1 MHLLEIHWQR
11 RGKNK
16 LHVTRPRQDPGSNGV
31 PRSTHELSRATQ
43 SGGVAIGQGTWQSW
57 SELKS
62 GVLIDTHLKAVG
74 TRAAADSSRRRAEW
88 GEEMGRTLRHG
99 MQVLEVNRCKTPWKR
114 RKTFRV
120 DGRLVQAPRSED
132 PHATHLL
139 YRGQDSQISP
149 SPRPIS
155 LYSMSAS
162 HPWENTARPESP
174 RRNNRDSYLSKQPLG
189 RFLSCYWENW
199 DATEYFETYDLE
211 PCAAEVVLKNI
222 LRVPGDVVPIAHV
235 PDALEITFFFEAGG
249 KYYMLNSNSDTLR
262 HFGVHANLRSPTHH
276 ASEPA
281 STLSGSR
288 EPDSLSMGAM
298 TRSAAVE
305 RGRNEIRIHT
315 GPTATPVPTSNSP
328 RVTVRRERRRRETPS
343 KATSLRGG
351 ASDGKTR
358 RRVSP
363 NEHNLICST
372 NLTDA
377 ALPSM
382 IILAFHNSVVT
393 ASLSQKATTYTTHAS
408 LRNCVATFH
417 DSGRLGRDLTG
428 GAPRRILTPGHSS
441 STPCMRHTTSCSMT
455 PKLKKDLADRA
466 SSTLE
471 AALGALDLLSTVTVN
486 VPYLRLI
493 AGCIKKLIEIRNT
506 MQHNKELACQL
517 FVTVGDL
524 TELVA
529 RGLHDL
535 DTANRETAMTHLED
549 DLKRYQSIVKDTADI
564 LAEWTSMAWIKRAW
578 KCGDFADIAA
588 SIDRKLCSFRDVF
601 SLARLIDLSKGQNDL
616 KLKMCGFTYFG
627 CRLDFVFL
635 FNCRGQVITQGV
647 RQNLK
652 EWLKPTNVG
661 ASHRSAA
668 AARHPGSGLWLL
680 EESTQF
686 REWMYSPNS
695 FLWLY
700 GISGSGKTVL
710 SLHALWKSYA
720 DRQWQGLPAD
730 STLISKALI
739 PLLREFNEP
748 VYIVLDALDEAFDRR
763 QKLLDSIT
771 DIVDAQ
777 LPNVRLLVT
786 SRAEVLFKAP
796 LADRGVAVS
805 LDGCVDRDIECVVD
819 ATLSEE
825 TEWPAARK
833 AAVKTKLLRRSSG
846 MQSRLDPI
854 KDGCSHLWHAAS
866 LPDFYDRILKDIKN
880 PEMVSNVCRTIFWL
894 IASRRPM
901 QLVELVDAPA
911 FDFGN
916 KPLRFDR
923 NARMSASVLV
933 AACAGFI
940 SISDDVVKIAHSSV
954 TEYFLS
960 SRKFKDSLDGYAD
973 VQFNSAH
980 FLLAQT
986 CVAYLCSLDPGILF
1000 KTIPSDY
1007 ALGEYASENWGFH
1020 AKLVLDLPPDA
1031 DEDVQQ
1037 DLSVSARTELLDRIF
1052 ELLVPGSLQYISL
1065 CRLQKQPG
1073 STPPLFVAAYSGIYA
1088 VLVELLKGGADVNT
1102 RQGPNGSALRAA
1114 SARGHTRIVQLL
1126 LKRGADVNMEEVSGN
1141 ALQAASTRGHAEI
1154 VQLLLENGANVNVN
1168 AVSNKALHAAS
1179 AGVQLS
1185 VATAQLL
1192 PKNEAGVNA
1201 KGGEFSSALKAASA
1215 RGHTEIVNL
1224 LLRHGA
1230 DPNADGGI
1238 SGTALQVASAFGHTE
1253 IVHLLL
1259 EKGAD
1264 MNVAGGRAGN
1274 ALVASS
1280 AAGHTEI
1287 VQLLLDNG
1295 ADANAG
1301 AAEQGDAL
1309 QVACAI
1315 GHTEIVQLLLKN
1327 GASVNAKGGEFGT
1340 ALQAASARGHTGIVH
1355 LLVENGAE
1363 VNKRAEGVHNAL
1375 QVASANT

>member
-1 MHLLEIHWQR
+1 MAGVDASNCEWDRWIVVCTSWLRARCSPVTPLSSSIIETVRGRGEACAFFYFETTNSEQR
-11 RGKNK
+11 
-16 LHVTRPRQDPGSNGV
+16 T
-31 PRSTHELSRATQ
+31 
-43 SGGVAIGQGTWQSW
+43 I
-57 SELKS
+57 
-62 GVLIDTHLKAVG
+62 
-74 TRAAADSSRRRAEW
+74 
-88 GEEMGRTLRHG
+88 
-99 MQVLEVNRCKTPWKR
+99 
-114 RKTFRV
+114 
-120 DGRLVQAPRSED
+120 
-132 PHATHLL
+132 THLL
-139 YRGQDSQISP
+139 CSLLMQLSVQLVSQDQ
-149 SPRPIS
+149 
-155 LYSMSAS
+155 
-162 HPWENTARPESP
+162 T
-174 RRNNRDSYLSKQPLG
+174 
-189 RFLSCYWENW
+189 
-199 DATEYFETYDLE
+199 
-211 PCAAEVVLKNI
+211 
-222 LRVPGDVVPIAHV
+222 
-235 PDALEITFFFEAGG
+235 
-249 KYYMLNSNSDTLR
+249 
-262 HFGVHANLRSPTHH
+262 
-276 ASEPA
+276 
-281 STLSGSR
+281 
-288 EPDSLSMGAM
+288 
-298 TRSAAVE
+298 
-305 RGRNEIRIHT
+305 
-315 GPTATPVPTSNSP
+315 
-328 RVTVRRERRRRETPS
+328 
-343 KATSLRGG
+343 
-351 ASDGKTR
+351 
-358 RRVSP
+358 
-363 NEHNLICST
+363 
-372 NLTDA
+372 
-377 ALPSM
+377 
-382 IILAFHNSVVT
+382 
-393 ASLSQKATTYTTHAS
+393 
-408 LRNCVATFH
+408 
-417 DSGRLGRDLTG
+417 
-428 GAPRRILTPGHSS
+428 
-441 STPCMRHTTSCSMT
+441 
-455 PKLKKDLADRA
+455 
-466 SSTLE
+466 
-471 AALGALDLLSTVTVN
+471 
-486 VPYLRLI
+486 
-493 AGCIKKLIEIRNT
+493 
-506 MQHNKELACQL
+506 
-517 FVTVGDL
+517 
-524 TELVA
+524 
-529 RGLHDL
+529 
-535 DTANRETAMTHLED
+535 
-549 DLKRYQSIVKDTADI
+549 
-564 LAEWTSMAWIKRAW
+564 
-578 KCGDFADIAA
+578 
-588 SIDRKLCSFRDVF
+588 
-601 SLARLIDLSKGQNDL
+601 
-616 KLKMCGFTYFG
+616 
-627 CRLDFVFL
+627 
-635 FNCRGQVITQGV
+635 
-647 RQNLK
+647 
-652 EWLKPTNVG
+652 
-661 ASHRSAA
+661 
-668 AARHPGSGLWLL
+668 
-680 EESTQF
+680 
-686 REWMYSPNS
+686 
-695 FLWLY
+695 
-700 GISGSGKTVL
+700 
-710 SLHALWKSYA
+710 LHALWKSYA
-720 DRQWQGLPAD
+720 DGQHGLPAD

-748 VYIVLDALDEAFDRR
+748 VYIVLDALDEALDRR

-777 LPNVRLLVT
+777 LPNMRLLVT
-786 SRAEVLFKAP
+786 SRAEVRFKAP

-805 LDGCVDRDIECVVD
+805 LDGCVDRDIECAVD

-833 AAVKTKLLRRSSG
+833 DAVKTKLLGRSSG
-846 MQSRLDPI
+846 MQVLLFRLVSLQLNDLRSRGWTLSKMDEAVSGMP
-854 KDGCSHLWHAAS
+854 AS
-866 LPDFYDRILKDIKN
+866 LPDFYDRILKDITN
-880 PEMVSNVCRTIFWL
+880 PEMVANVCRTISWL

-901 QLVELVDAPA
+901 ELVELVDALA

-923 NARMSASVLV
+923 DARMSASVLV

-973 VQFNSAH
+973 VRFNSAH

-986 CVAYLCSLDPGILF
+986 CVAYLCSLDPGTLF
-1000 KTIPSDY
+1000 ETIPSDY

-1102 RQGPNGSALRAA
+1102 RQGPNGSVLRAA
-1114 SARGHTRIVQLL
+1114 SERGHTRIVQLL
-1126 LKRGADVNMEEVSGN
+1126 LERGADVNMEEVSGN

-1301 AAEQGDAL
+1301 GGEQGDAL